1 MKVCNNPH
9 LVYQKR
15 NRRKVELL
23 IAIDRLSELELKL
36 MHSSVTG
43 IKRAFPMNL
52 RQNAEQ

>member
-36 MHSSVTG
+36 MHTSVTG